1 MRLNNPLNNPACPR
15 ADAGARRGR
24 PTYTGAVAT
33 QMPTGPPPGDPPLL
47 EELLGEPWRAQVA
60 QLRRYVRKTRDI
72 GVAELLSL
80 AYEALVSGDTAAACR
95 HLSTARELAAP
106 TAAEAPC
113 SPAAGPAPAGPPL
126 PARPLSAV
134 SPASAVRPTATII
147 RKPLTGQARVTATG
161 PTLIATD
168 GSCSGDG
175 RHCSWAFLASSGH
188 WGCQAGD
195 YRHDNVNGGSGA
207 LIAELRAA
215 YLALRFVPGPVTLL
229 VDSTIALRYL
239 RLWQRGDTGRMPP
252 QYDLHPRRQGTAPA
266 LVTLAGLVRARGG
279 ELTTAHVKGHAGH
292 TLNEG
297 ADLLATIARRWV
309 AHSEALPQKAMRAQ
323 AADIA
328 ATFLVQWH
336 RENPQ
341 PPHVP
346 GAPRGPLR

>member
-1 MRLNNPLNNPACPR
+1 
-15 ADAGARRGR
+15 
-24 PTYTGAVAT
+24 
-33 QMPTGPPPGDPPLL
+33 MPTGPPGDPPQL
-47 EELLGEPWRAQVA
+47 EELLGEPWRAQVT

-72 GVAELLSL
+72 GVAELLSR
-80 AYEALVSGDTAAACR
+80 AFEAVVGGDTDAACR
-95 HLSTARELAAP
+95 HLTDAGLLASPPSGAVPRSPAVDAAP
-106 TAAEAPC
+106 FAAPDCA
-113 SPAAGPAPAGPPL
+113 PAAP
-126 PARPLSAV
+126 R
-134 SPASAVRPTATII
+134 RTATVI
-147 RKPLTGQARVTATG
+147 RKPLTGQARASSAG
-161 PTLIATD
+161 PVLIATD

-175 RHCSWAFLASSGH
+175 RHCSWAFLATSGH

-215 YLALRFVPGPVTLL
+215 YLALRFVAGPVTLL

-239 RLWQRGDTGRMPP
+239 RLWQRGETGRMPP

-266 LVTLAGLVRARGG
+266 LVTLACLVRARGD

-309 AHSEALPQKAMRAQ
+309 AASETLPQKAMRAE

-328 ATFLVQWH
+328 ATFLAQWH
-336 RENPQ
+336 RENPRE
-341 PPHVP
+341 
-346 GAPRGPLR
+346 G

>member
-1 MRLNNPLNNPACPR
+1 
-15 ADAGARRGR
+15 
-24 PTYTGAVAT
+24 
-33 QMPTGPPPGDPPLL
+33 MPTGPPGDPPQL
-47 EELLGEPWRAQVA
+47 EELLGEPWRAQVT
-60 QLRRYVRKTRDI
+60 QLRRYVRKTRDV

-80 AYEALVSGDTAAACR
+80 AFEAVVSGDADAAGR
-95 HLSTARELAAP
+95 HLADAGLLA
-106 TAAEAPC
+106 TLPC
-113 SPAAGPAPAGPPL
+113 VAVQPSPAAGAAPVSGPVGSPPAPRRTA
-126 PARPLSAV
+126 AV
-134 SPASAVRPTATII
+134 I
-147 RKPLTGQARVTATG
+147 RKPLTGQVRVSSAG
-161 PTLIATD
+161 AVLIATD

-175 RHCSWAFLASSGH
+175 RHCSWAFLATDGH

-195 YRHDNVNGGSGA
+195 YRHDNVHGGSGA

-215 YLALRFVPGPVTLL
+215 YLALRFVAGPVTLL

-239 RLWQRGDTGRMPP
+239 RLWQRGETGRMPP

-266 LVTLAGLVRARGG
+266 LVTLACLVRARGD

-309 AHSEALPQKAMRAQ
+309 AASETLPQKAMRAE

-328 ATFLVQWH
+328 ATFLAQWH

-341 PPHVP
+341 RP
-346 GAPRGPLR
+346 

>member
-1 MRLNNPLNNPACPR
+1 MTTCAGGQSGRIRLNYPACPR
-15 ADAGARRGR
+15 AVAGAPGGRG
-24 PTYTGAVAT
+24 TYTDAVAT
-33 QMPTGPPPGDPPLL
+33 EMPTGPPGDPPQL
-47 EELLGEPWRAQVA
+47 EELLGEPWRAQVT

-80 AYEALVSGDTAAACR
+80 AFEAVVTGDTGAAHRYLTDAG
-95 HLSTARELAAP
+95 LLAAP
-106 TAAEAPC
+106 ASVAVPP
-113 SPAAGPAPAGPPL
+113 SPAVEAAPVHGPVAAPVRTPSTP
-126 PARPLSAV
+126 
-134 SPASAVRPTATII
+134 RPTATVI
-147 RKPLTGQARVTATG
+147 RKPLTGQARVPAAG
-161 PTLIATD
+161 PVLIATD

-175 RHCSWAFLASSGH
+175 RHCSWAFLATSGH

-207 LIAELRAA
+207 LVAELRAV
-215 YLALRFVPGPVTLL
+215 YLALRFVAGPATLL

-239 RLWQRGDTGRMPP
+239 RLWQRGETGRMPP

-266 LVTLAGLVRARGG
+266 LVTLAGLVRARGD

-309 AHSEALPQKAMRAQ
+309 AASEALPQKAVPQKAMHAE

-328 ATFLVQWH
+328 ATFLAQWH
-336 RENPQ
+336 RENPW
-341 PPHVP
+341 P
-346 GAPRGPLR
+346 GDA

>member
-1 MRLNNPLNNPACPR
+1 
-15 ADAGARRGR
+15 
-24 PTYTGAVAT
+24 
-33 QMPTGPPPGDPPLL
+33 MPTGPPGDPPQL
-47 EELLGEPWRAQVA
+47 EELLGEPWRAQVT

-72 GVAELLSL
+72 DVAELLSL
-80 AYEALVSGDTAAACR
+80 AFEAVVSGDTEAAGR
-95 HLSTARELAAP
+95 HLTDAGLLAAP
-106 TAAEAPC
+106 QKEAVPR
-113 SPAAGPAPAGPPL
+113 SPAVDAAPVPAPAGPP
-126 PARPLSAV
+126 AAQRRA
-134 SPASAVRPTATII
+134 ATLI
-147 RKPLTGQARVTATG
+147 RKPLTGQARVSSAG
-161 PTLIATD
+161 PVLIATD

-215 YLALRFVPGPVTLL
+215 YLALRFVTGPVTLL

-239 RLWQRGDTGRMPP
+239 RLWQRGETGRMPP

-266 LVTLAGLVRARGG
+266 LVTLACLVRARGD

-309 AHSEALPQKAMRAQ
+309 AASETLPQKAMRAE

-328 ATFLVQWH
+328 TTFLAQWH
-336 RENPQ
+336 RENPTRE
-341 PPHVP
+341 PK
-346 GAPRGPLR
+346 GAPLSSDQ